1 MSPLQ
6 QHLEQY
12 LKETMGLRVTS
23 APPSRPVPLPHF
35 LSQLYEPRPLM
46 VDGRLWLGVFLRD
59 GEDLKPATF
68 EKHITQLPWGEA
80 TGYFL
85 IAKALPGYVRK
96 RLIERRIPFVIPGSQ
111 MYLPQLGMEM
121 RPRQAAAL
129 PVHLDKMSPATQLVV
144 ILALNNR
151 LDSAISP
158 LMAARQTGYTAMTMT
173 RAWNELEALGL
184 GVQVREGK
192 QRLLSFPEGRKTLW
206 QNARPLMRDPVQEC
220 IRLFDDAVP
229 LRLRLLAGESA
240 LAAQSML
247 AAPKLPVYALSRED
261 WRQLEQA
268 GARHAPLEEPGTCLV
283 QTWRYPP
290 GLISEQPH
298 VDAFSLYLSL
308 QGESDERIQSGLE
321 EMMEQYPW

>member
-1 MSPLQ
+1 MSTLQ

-23 APPSRPVPLPHF
+23 ASASRPVPLPHF

-46 VDGRLWLGVFLRD
+46 IDGRLWLGVFLRG

-80 TGYFL
+80 AGYFL

-111 MYLPQLGMEM
+111 VYLPQMGMEM

-158 LMAARQTGYTAMTMT
+158 LMVAKQTGYTAMTMT

-192 QRLLSFPEGRKTLW
+192 QRLLSFPEGRRALW
-206 QNARPLMRDPVQEC
+206 QNARPLMRDPVQER

-261 WRQLEQA
+261 WKQLEQA
-268 GARHAPLEEPGTCLV
+268 GAQYVPLEEPGTCLV

-290 GLISEQPH
+290 GLICEQQH
-298 VDAFSLYLSL
+298 VDPFSLFLSL
-308 QGESDERIQSGLE
+308 QGESDERIQSALD